1 MAMTR
6 ILSRRRP
13 RKWAGATSS
22 FSARACR
29 EMGLTVDA
37 HMRRAQRADDDMM
50 WRATLQTVWDDI
62 PEDERARLDRGK
74 WEAHF
79 RRKIEPY
86 MAGDRTERWIAETAD
101 HEFLGYLILGE
112 SGFLTPEAQGFI
124 YDIWVAPDRR
134 GKGVGKFLGEW
145 ASDWARERGYRKIKP
160 EVSEQNAR
168 ARHVYESQRFRA
180 ERHNMGKL

>member
-6 ILSRRRP
+6 ILLRRRP
-13 RKWAGATSS
+13 RKWAGPTSS
-22 FSARACR
+22 FSARPCR
-29 EMGLTVDA
+29 EMGLTVDV

-124 YDIWVAPDRR
+124 YDIWVTPGRR
-134 GKGVGKFLGEW
+134 GNGVGKLLRGWRAHW
-145 ASDWARERGYRKIKP
+145 APEGGFRKERP
-160 EVSEQNAR
+160 EVSETNAR
-168 ARHVYESQRFRA
+168 A
-180 ERHNMGKL
+180 

>member
-6 ILSRRRP
+6 ILLRRRP
-13 RKWAGATSS
+13 RKWAGPTSS
-22 FSARACR
+22 FSARPCR
-29 EMGLTVDA
+29 EMGLTVDV

-86 MAGDRTERWIAETAD
+86 MAGGRTERGNAEAPD
-101 HEFLGYLILGE
+101 HEFLGDPSPRG
-112 SGFLTPEAQGFI
+112 SGFPTPE
-124 YDIWVAPDRR
+124 
-134 GKGVGKFLGEW
+134 
-145 ASDWARERGYRKIKP
+145 
-160 EVSEQNAR
+160 
-168 ARHVYESQRFRA
+168 
-180 ERHNMGKL
+180 

>member
-6 ILSRRRP
+6 ILLRRRP
-13 RKWAGATSS
+13 RKWAGPTSS
-22 FSARACR
+22 FSARPCR
-29 EMGLTVDA
+29 EMGLTVDV

-86 MAGDRTERWIAETAD
+86 MAETEQSAGSPSPRTTSS
-101 HEFLGYLILGE
+101 
-112 SGFLTPEAQGFI
+112 SGI
-124 YDIWVAPDRR
+124 
-134 GKGVGKFLGEW
+134 
-145 ASDWARERGYRKIKP
+145 
-160 EVSEQNAR
+160 
-168 ARHVYESQRFRA
+168 
-180 ERHNMGKL
+180 